1 MIQAYKG
8 RQLLSV
14 DDCDQVEQCLQ
25 LYEAV
30 ANTTIVTNEIV
41 NGTINEEQ
49 VTIVN
54 ASAEFIESVAMNPTD
69 DLLLLMQDN
78 PAVFED
84 LSEEATNNTIAV
96 DDYYSATWS
105 DNGTNGLSAGAIVGI
120 VIGVL
125 ALLGII
131 AGVTYYCLEKK
142 KKKHFK
148 SESS

>member
-8 RQLLSV
+8 RQLLNV
-14 DDCDQVEQCLQ
+14 DDCGEVAQCSQ
-25 LYEAV
+25 LYQAV
-30 ANTTIVTNEIV
+30 ESTTIVTNEIV

-54 ASAEFIESVAMNPTD
+54 ASAVYIDNVASNPSD
-69 DLLLLMQDN
+69 DLLMLMQDN
-78 PAVFED
+78 PAVFAD